1 MVTGEQAELILDY
14 VITVHAALEMK
25 RRDLSEDTIRSVL
38 AAPGQRLEA
47 RPGRVILQS
56 RISLGAPA
64 REFLARVFVDVD
76 RRPAEVVTAYR
87 STKIGKYWR
96 QP

>member
-1 MVTGEQAELILDY
+1 MATGEHVEPVVDY

-25 RRDLSEDTIRSVL
+25 RRGLSEDTIRSVP
-38 AAPGQRLEA
+38 AAPGQQLEA

-56 RISLGAPA
+56 KLSSCAQDRV
-64 REFLARVFVDVD
+64 FLVRVFVDVD
-76 RRPAEVVTAYR
+76 RRPVEVVTAYR
-87 STKIGKYWR
+87 TTKIEKYWR